1 MKTLKTTLIMILAL
15 SSMHIFA
22 ADGDAATA
30 GVGQQDE
37 ACGGNSH
44 CGQCIDT
51 SGRGNNEDSSVVAP
65 TTTAPADAA
74 DR

>member
-22 ADGDAATA
+22 QDGDASTA

-51 SGRGNNEDSSVVAP
+51 SGRGNNDDSTAATT
-65 TTTAPADAA
+65 TTTAPADTA